1 MARSQ
6 TRTPSKS
13 TAPVTTV
20 PLDQTTR
27 QRYLNYALSVITAR
41 ALPDVRDGLKPV
53 QRRILF
59 SMFHNHRLS
68 PDRPPIKSAKV
79 VGSVIG
85 EWHPHGDSA
94 VYDAMARMA
103 QWWSLRAPL
112 VDGHGNFGSLDGDPP
127 AAYRYTEAKLTP
139 VAIELLNELNKDTV
153 DFQPNYD
160 GKDEEPLVL
169 PAPFPNLLVN
179 GSTGIAVGMAT
190 NVPPH
195 NLEEVVNG
203 AVALVDDRTCTISD
217 LMKSIKGPDF
227 PTGGEIL
234 NTRTELREIYETGQ
248 GLVRL
253 RGEFAVVPSSHGKSQ
268 IVITSIPFAVDK
280 ATVVERI
287 GELIAN
293 KKVPQL
299 VDVRD
304 ESTTDVQIVLELQKD
319 ADADLA
325 MAYLFKNT
333 PLQNNFSVN
342 LTSLIPVSGTTTT
355 RPRCLTLKE
364 ILEQFIDFRF
374 ETVTRRFSYDLRIL
388 EQRIHTL
395 SGFQII
401 FDALDRVLTIIRQSD
416 GKADSAE
423 KLKRGFRLDD
433 AQTNAILETPIYK
446 LSRTEIKK
454 MLDELADK
462 KKQAQ
467 DLKTLLASKT
477 RLWNVVKKELQDLAK
492 AYGDKRRTRVGRRQG
507 EEVEF
512 DPEAYIVKEDAVVTI
527 STDGWIRRVG
537 MVKDL
542 SKTRLREGDNL
553 LTALIG
559 STVDTMVC
567 FSNFGSAYTIRIGDL
582 PPARSGYGDPAQKLF
597 KFKDGERII
606 AALSSDPRL
615 YASPPDARQ
624 PTAPALPL
632 FDGSAAEGADSLS
645 LGQGIAVSSAG
656 MGVRFD
662 LAPFKEPSTRLGRKF
677 MKLRTHEEVVSVE
690 ALDPSAAT
698 PILAVASQRGRVL
711 LCNAEEVGILSGPG
725 RGVTVIKLDS
735 TDRVLAVRIL
745 SRKQDQLV
753 VLKQDGGTFTISTRK
768 YQPVTRGGKG
778 HVLFKR
784 GTLKGTQ
791 AVPVELPVLEPEN
804 HNPKPIKISGPPV
817 SKAILDDRESR

>member
-1 MARSQ
+1 M
-6 TRTPSKS
+6 
-13 TAPVTTV
+13 APVTTV

-160 GKDEEPLVL
+160 GKDKEPLVL

-195 NLEEVVNG
+195 NLAEVVNG
-203 AVALVDDRTCTISD
+203 AVALIDDRTCTIAD

-253 RGEFAVVPSSHGKSQ
+253 RGEFTVGPPSHGKSQ

-287 GELIAN
+287 GELIAAI
-293 KKVPQL
+293 KVPQL

-342 LTSLIPVSGTTTT
+342 LTSLIPVSGTTAT

-388 EQRIHTL
+388 EQRIHIL
-395 SGFQII
+395 SGFQSI

-423 KLKRGFRLDD
+423 KVKREFRLDD

-462 KKQAQ
+462 RKQAL
-467 DLKTLLASKT
+467 DLKTLLASKPQ
-477 RLWNVVKKELQDLAK
+477 LWNVVKKELQALAK
-492 AYGDKRRTRVGRRQG
+492 TYGDRRRTKVGRRQG

-559 STVDTMVC
+559 STVDTIVC
-567 FSNFGSAYTIRIGDL
+567 FSNFGSTYTIRIGDL

-624 PTAPALPL
+624 STAPALPL
-632 FDGSAAEGADSLS
+632 FDGAPGEGADSLS

-677 MKLRTHEEVVSVE
+677 MKLREQEEVVSVE
-690 ALDPSAAT
+690 TLDPSAAT

-711 LCNAEEVGILSGPG
+711 LCNAEEVGVLSGPG
-725 RGVTVIKLDS
+725 RGVTVIKLDP

-745 SRKQDQLV
+745 SRKQDQLI
-753 VLKQDGGTFTISTRK
+753 VLKQEGSTFTISTRK

-784 GTLKGTQ
+784 GTLKGAQ
-791 AVPVELPVLEPEN
+791 AIPVELPVLETEN
-804 HNPKPIKISGPPV
+804 HKNGN
-817 SKAILDDRESR
+817 

>member
-6 TRTPSKS
+6 TRTPSKNP
-13 TAPVTTV
+13 APITTV

-53 QRRILF
+53 HRRILF

-139 VAIELLNELNKDTV
+139 VAIELLKELNKDTV

-190 NVPPH
+190 NIPPH
-195 NLEEVVNG
+195 NLGEVING
-203 AVALVDDRTCTISD
+203 AVALIDDRACTISD

-253 RGEFAVVPSSHGKSQ
+253 RGEFTVVPPSHGKSQ
-268 IVITSIPFAVDK
+268 IIITSIPFAVDK

-287 GELIAN
+287 GELIAA

-304 ESTTDVQIVLELQKD
+304 ESMTDVQIVLELQKD

-355 RPRCLTLKE
+355 RPRCLSLKE

-423 KLKRGFRLDD
+423 KLKREFRLDD

-462 KKQAQ
+462 KKQAR

-477 RLWNVVKKELQDLAK
+477 RLWNTVKKELQDLAK
-492 AYGDKRRTRVGRRQG
+492 AYGNRRRTRVGRRQG

-542 SKTRLREGDNL
+542 SKTRLREGDTL

-559 STVDTMVC
+559 STVDTIVC
-567 FSNFGSAYTIRIGDL
+567 FSNFGSAYTMRIGDL

-606 AALSSDPRL
+606 AALVGAALRGGPPAPRSS
-615 YASPPDARQ
+615 ASAAQ
-624 PTAPALPL
+624 PKTPALPL
-632 FDGSAAEGADSLS
+632 FDTSTGDGADPVS
-645 LGQGIAVSSAG
+645 LGQGIAVSTAG

-662 LAPFKEPSTRLGRKF
+662 LGPFKEPSTRLGRKF
-677 MKLRTHEEVVSVE
+677 MKLRDQEEVISVE
-690 ALDPSAAT
+690 TLDPSAAT
-698 PILAVASQRGRVL
+698 PVLAVASQRGRVL
-711 LCNAEEVGILSGPG
+711 LCNAGEVGVLSGPG
-725 RGVTVIKLDS
+725 RGVTVIKLDPK
-735 TDRVLAVRIL
+735 DKVLAMRLL

-753 VLKQDGGTFTISTRK
+753 VLKQDGGPFTISMRK

-778 HVLFKR
+778 HALFKR
-784 GTLKGTQ
+784 GTLKG
-791 AVPVELPVLEPEN
+791 AEALPVELPVLETEN
-804 HNPKPIKISGPPV
+804 HKNGN
-817 SKAILDDRESR
+817 

>member
-1 MARSQ
+1 MARSK

-13 TAPVTTV
+13 TPQAPVTAV
-20 PLDQTTR
+20 PLDQTAR

-139 VAIELLNELNKDTV
+139 VAVVLLDELNKNTV

-160 GKDEEPLVL
+160 GKDEEPLIL

-195 NLEEVVNG
+195 NLGEVVNG
-203 AVALVDDRTCTISD
+203 AVTLINKRDSTISD
-217 LMKSIKGPDF
+217 LMKSIRGPDF

-234 NTRTELREIYETGQ
+234 NTKSELREIYENGQ
-248 GLVRL
+248 GLVRV
-253 RGEFAVVPSSHGKSQ
+253 RGEFTVVPVSHGKSQ
-268 IVITSIPFAVDK
+268 IVVTSIPFAVDK
-280 ATVVERI
+280 ATIVERI
-287 GELIAN
+287 GELIAA

-299 VDVRD
+299 IDVRD
-304 ESTTDVQIVLELQKD
+304 ESTTDVKIVLELQKD

-325 MAYLFKNT
+325 TAYLFKNT

-342 LTSLIPVSGTTTT
+342 LTCLIPVAGTATT
-355 RPRCLTLKE
+355 RPRCLNLKE

-374 ETVTRRFSYDLRIL
+374 DTVTRRFSYDLRLL
-388 EQRIHTL
+388 EQRIHIL

-423 KLKRGFRLDD
+423 KLKRKFRLDD
-433 AQTNAILETPIYK
+433 TQTNAILETPIYK

-462 KKQAQ
+462 KKQAK
-467 DLKTLLASKT
+467 DLKALLASKP
-477 RLWNVVKKELQDLAK
+477 RLWKVVKEELEKLAET
-492 AYGDKRRTRVGRRQG
+492 YGDKRRTKVGRRQAD
-507 EEVEF
+507 EIEF

-542 SKTRLREGDNL
+542 SKTRLREGDTL
-553 LTALIG
+553 LTALVG
-559 STVDTMVC
+559 STVDTIVC

-615 YASPPDARQ
+615 IASAGQR
-624 PTAPALPL
+624 AEAALPL
-632 FDGSAAEGADSLS
+632 FDGATADGADGAS

-662 LAPFKEPSTRLGRKF
+662 LSPFQEPSTRLGRKF
-677 MKLRTHEEVVSVE
+677 MKLRDQEEVVSVE
-690 ALDPSAAT
+690 TLDPSAAA
-698 PILAVASQRGRVL
+698 PVLAVASQRGRVL
-711 LCNAEEVGILSGPG
+711 LCNAEEVGVLSGPG
-725 RGVTVIKLDS
+725 RGVTVIKLDP
-735 TDRVLAVRIL
+735 TDRVLAMRLL

-753 VLKQDGGTFTISTRK
+753 VLKQDGGPITITTRK
-768 YQPVTRGGKG
+768 YQPVSRGGKG
-778 HVLFKR
+778 HALFKR
-784 GTLKGTQ
+784 GTLKG
-791 AVPVELPVLEPEN
+791 AEALPVELPVLESEN
-804 HNPKPIKISGPPV
+804 HKNGN
-817 SKAILDDRESR
+817 

>member
-6 TRTPSKS
+6 ARTPSKNP
-13 TAPVTTV
+13 APITTV

-53 QRRILF
+53 QRRILY

-139 VAIELLNELNKDTV
+139 VAVELLNELNKDTV

-160 GKDEEPLVL
+160 GKAEEPLVL

-203 AVALVDDRTCTISD
+203 AVALIDNRACTISD

-234 NTRTELREIYETGQ
+234 NSRTELREIYETGQ
-248 GLVRL
+248 GLVRV
-253 RGEFAVVPSSHGKSQ
+253 RGEFTVVPLSHGKSQ
-268 IVITSIPFAVDK
+268 IVVNSIPFAVDK
-280 ATVVERI
+280 ATIVERI
-287 GELIAN
+287 GELIAA

-304 ESTTDVQIVLELQKD
+304 ESTTDVNIVLELQKD

-342 LTSLIPVSGTTTT
+342 LTCLIPAAGTATA
-355 RPRCLTLKE
+355 RPRCLPLKD

-388 EQRIHTL
+388 EQRIHIL

-416 GKADSAE
+416 GKADSAV
-423 KLKRGFRLDD
+423 KLKREFRLDD

-462 KKQAQ
+462 KKQAR
-467 DLKTLLASKT
+467 DLKTLLASKP

-492 AYGDKRRTRVGRRQG
+492 TYGDKRRTRVGRRQG

-559 STVDTMVC
+559 STVDTIVC
-567 FSNFGSAYTIRIGDL
+567 FSNFGSAYTMRVGDL

-615 YASPPDARQ
+615 YASPPNAGQ

-632 FDGSAAEGADSLS
+632 FDTSTGDEADPAS
-645 LGQGIAVSSAG
+645 LGQGIAVSTAG

-662 LAPFKEPSTRLGRKF
+662 LGPFKEPSTRLGRKF
-677 MKLRTHEEVVSVE
+677 MKLREQEEVVSVE
-690 ALDPSAAT
+690 ILDPSAVT
-698 PILAVASQRGRVL
+698 LILAVASQRGRVL
-711 LCNAEEVGILSGPG
+711 LCNAGEVGVLSGPG
-725 RGVTVIKLDS
+725 RGVTVIKLDPK
-735 TDRVLAVRIL
+735 DRVLAMRLL
-745 SRKQDQLV
+745 SKKQDQLV
-753 VLKQDGGTFTISTRK
+753 VLKQDGGTVPISMRK
-768 YQPVTRGGKG
+768 YQPVNRGGKG

-784 GTLKGTQ
+784 GTLKG
-791 AVPVELPVLEPEN
+791 AEALPVELPALETEN
-804 HNPKPIKISGPPV
+804 HKNGN
-817 SKAILDDRESR
+817 

>member
-6 TRTPSKS
+6 ARTPSKS
-13 TAPVTTV
+13 MAPVTTV

-160 GKDEEPLVL
+160 GKDKEPLVL

-195 NLEEVVNG
+195 NLAEVVNG
-203 AVALVDDRTCTISD
+203 AVALIDDRTCTIAD

-253 RGEFAVVPSSHGKSQ
+253 RGEFTVGPPSHGKSQ

-287 GELIAN
+287 GELIAAR
-293 KKVPQL
+293 KVPQL

-388 EQRIHTL
+388 EQRIHIL
-395 SGFQII
+395 SGFQSI

-423 KLKRGFRLDD
+423 KVKREFRLDD

-462 KKQAQ
+462 RKQAL
-467 DLKTLLASKT
+467 DLKTLLASKPQ
-477 RLWNVVKKELQDLAK
+477 LWNVVKQELQALAK
-492 AYGDKRRTRVGRRQG
+492 TYGDRRRTKVGRRQG

-559 STVDTMVC
+559 STVDTIVC

-615 YASPPDARQ
+615 YPSPPDARQ

-632 FDGSAAEGADSLS
+632 FDGAPGEGAESLS

-662 LAPFKEPSTRLGRKF
+662 LGPFKEPSTRLGRKF

-690 ALDPSAAT
+690 TLDPSAAT

-711 LCNAEEVGILSGPG
+711 LCNAEEVGVLSGPG
-725 RGVTVIKLDS
+725 RGVTVIKLDP

-745 SRKQDQLV
+745 SRKQDQLI
-753 VLKQDGGTFTISTRK
+753 VLKQEGSTFTISTRK

-784 GTLKGTQ
+784 GTLKG
-791 AVPVELPVLEPEN
+791 AEALPVELPVLETEN
-804 HNPKPIKISGPPV
+804 HKNGN
-817 SKAILDDRESR
+817 

>member
-6 TRTPSKS
+6 ARTPSKS
-13 TAPVTTV
+13 AAPVTTV

-59 SMFHNHRLS
+59 SMFHNHRLL

-139 VAIELLNELNKDTV
+139 VAVELLEELNKDTV

-195 NLEEVVNG
+195 NLGEVVNG
-203 AVALVDDRTCTISD
+203 AMALIDDRTRTVSD
-217 LMKSIKGPDF
+217 LMKLIKGPDF

-234 NTRTELREIYETGQ
+234 NTKSELREIYENGQ
-248 GLVRL
+248 GLVRV
-253 RGEFAVVPSSHGKSQ
+253 RGEFTVVPGSYGKSQ
-268 IVITSIPFAVDK
+268 IVVTSIPFAVDK
-280 ATVVERI
+280 ATIVERI
-287 GELIAN
+287 GELIAA

-299 VDVRD
+299 IDVRD
-304 ESTTDVQIVLELQKD
+304 ESTTDVNIVLELQKD

-333 PLQNNFSVN
+333 PLQHNFSVN
-342 LTSLIPVSGTTTT
+342 LTCLIPSPGTTAT
-355 RPRCLTLKE
+355 RPRCLNLKE

-374 ETVTRRFSYDLRIL
+374 DTVTRRFSYDLRIL
-388 EQRIHTL
+388 EQRIHLL

-401 FDALDRVLTIIRQSD
+401 FDALDQVLAIIRQSD

-423 KLKRGFRLDD
+423 KLKHKFRLDD

-446 LSRTEIKK
+446 LSRTEIRK

-462 KKQAQ
+462 TKQAK
-467 DLKTLLASKT
+467 DLKDLLASKP
-477 RLWNVVKKELQDLAK
+477 RLWKVVKEELEKLAK
-492 AYGDKRRTRVGRRQG
+492 TYGDKRRTRVGRRQVD
-507 EEVEF
+507 EIEF
-512 DPEAYIVKEDAVVTI
+512 DPEAYIVKEDAVITI

-537 MVKDL
+537 MIKDL
-542 SKTRLREGDNL
+542 SKARLREGDTL

-559 STVDTMVC
+559 STVDTIVC

-606 AALSSDPRL
+606 AALVGAALRGGLPDPR
-615 YASPPDARQ
+615 SS
-624 PTAPALPL
+624 APAGQPAAATLPL
-632 FDGSAAEGADSLS
+632 FDGSAAEGADAAP
-645 LGQGIAVSSAG
+645 LGQGIAVSTAG

-662 LAPFKEPSTRLGRKF
+662 LGPFKEPSTRLGRKF
-677 MKLRTHEEVVSVE
+677 MKLREQEEVVSVE
-690 ALDPSAAT
+690 TLAPSAAT
-698 PILAVASQRGRVL
+698 PVLAVASQRGRVL
-711 LCNAEEVGILSGPG
+711 LCNAGEVGVLSGPG
-725 RGVTVIKLDS
+725 RGVTVIKLDP
-735 TDRVLAVRIL
+735 TDRVVAMRLL

-753 VLKQDGGTFTISTRK
+753 VLKQDGGPIPITMRK

-778 HVLFKR
+778 HALFKR
-784 GTLKGTQ
+784 GTLKG
-791 AVPVELPVLEPEN
+791 AEALPVELPVIEPEN
-804 HNPKPIKISGPPV
+804 HKNGH
-817 SKAILDDRESR
+817 

>member
-6 TRTPSKS
+6 TRTPSRS

-103 QWWSLRAPL
+103 QWWSLRARL

-139 VAIELLNELNKDTV
+139 VAVELLNELNKDTV

-203 AVALVDDRTCTISD
+203 AVALIDNRACTISD

-234 NTRTELREIYETGQ
+234 NNRTELREIYENGQ
-248 GLVRL
+248 GLVRV
-253 RGEFAVVPSSHGKSQ
+253 RGEFTVVPGSHGKSR
-268 IVITSIPFAVDK
+268 IVVTSIPFAVDK
-280 ATVVERI
+280 ATIVERI
-287 GELIAN
+287 GELIAS

-304 ESTTDVQIVLELQKD
+304 ESTTDVKIVLELQKD

-342 LTSLIPVSGTTTT
+342 LTCLIPVPGTATA
-355 RPRCLTLKE
+355 RPRCLPLKD

-374 ETVTRRFSYDLRIL
+374 DTVTRRFSYDLRIL
-388 EQRIHTL
+388 EQRIHIL

-401 FDALDRVLTIIRQSD
+401 FDALDRVLAIIRQSD

-423 KLKRGFRLDD
+423 KLKRKFRLDD

-462 KKQAQ
+462 KKQAREF
-467 DLKTLLASKT
+467 KTLLGSKPK
-477 RLWNVVKKELQDLAK
+477 LWNVVKQELRDLAK
-492 AYGDKRRTRVGRRQG
+492 TYGDKRRTRVGRRQG

-542 SKTRLREGDNL
+542 SKTRLREGDTL

-559 STVDTMVC
+559 STVATIVC

-606 AALSSDPRL
+606 AALVGAALRGGPPRSS
-615 YASPPDARQ
+615 
-624 PTAPALPL
+624 APAGQPAAATLPL
-632 FDGSAAEGADSLS
+632 FDGTTADEADGAS

-662 LAPFKEPSTRLGRKF
+662 LGPFQEPSTRLGRKF
-677 MKLRTHEEVVSVE
+677 MKLRDQEEVVSVE
-690 ALDPSAAT
+690 TLDPAATT

-711 LCNAEEVGILSGPG
+711 LCNAEEVGVLSGPG
-725 RGVTVIKLDS
+725 RGVTVIKLEP
-735 TDRVLAVRIL
+735 TDKVLAMRL
-745 SRKQDQLV
+745 LFKKQDQLV
-753 VLKQDGGTFTISTRK
+753 VLKQEGGPVTITTRK

-778 HVLFKR
+778 HALFKR
-784 GTLKGTQ
+784 GTLKG
-791 AVPVELPVLEPEN
+791 AESLPVELPVLESEN
-804 HNPKPIKISGPPV
+804 HKNGN
-817 SKAILDDRESR
+817 